1 MVVLL
6 YYNKIEKIQQQNL
19 YFKNTKNVMENKGK
33 VLILTGPGGSGKTT
47 IADLLVEEYGFI
59 KVDGDDLDSEFFSD
73 GGQWL
78 PENIGKLKQSHDK
91 ILKEVKK
98 LFDKGKK
105 VVLDYIIFGN
115 YLEFFRKF
123 KKEFGNDL
131 EIKVLFPT
139 EKEMVKRDKDRECWT
154 TGIDR
159 ILTVHSEFEAVK
171 DVLGKDNFIDTT
183 GQTPDD
189 TLRKYFSERK
199 EQL

>member
-1 MVVLL
+1 MSLETFIIGVSGH
-6 YYNKIEKIQQQNL
+6 
-19 YFKNTKNVMENKGK
+19 T
-33 VLILTGPGGSGKTT
+33 GSGKNVIGD
-47 IADLLVEEYGFI
+47 IAKALGHYCFDMGDVVRVIEPANRGIPKESMTKELEKQIRNELREKYGQDAIALVASEHI
-59 KVDGDDLDSEFFSD
+59 KGRQASVVFVTDIVSD
-73 GGQWL
+73 A
-78 PENIGKLKQSHDK
+78 EIS
-91 ILKEVKK
+91 
-98 LFDKGKK
+98 
-105 VVLDYIIFGN
+105 
-115 YLEFFRKF
+115 RF

>member
-1 MVVLL
+1 MDTYLRK
-6 YYNKIEKIQQQNL
+6 NKRSEQSSLIVIGAWLEGL
-19 YFKNTKNVMENKGK
+19 YFETQMAKNNPSKK
-33 VLILTGPGGSGKTT
+33 IR
-47 IADLLVEEYGFI
+47 
-59 KVDGDDLDSEFFSD
+59 
-73 GGQWL
+73 
-78 PENIGKLKQSHDK
+78 ENIGTQKVAINNIMA
-91 ILKEVKK
+91 ILEAYKSDNFFKNVKSQMDPLKK